1 MNDAAKVVRQLKTRD
16 NFVLVGH
23 SIPDG
28 DCIGSLIGLYLGL
41 VSMGKKVRILMQEPV
56 PPIYHYLEGSQSFEL
71 PVRFEAPVENVV
83 YLDCSDEQRTGEKLY
98 PLLSGRRFTF
108 NIDHHHS
115 NTRFG
120 DVNYIEPTAAS
131 TAELIVTILLRL
143 KIELTPAIANA
154 LYAGIF
160 QDTGGFL
167 HNSTSG
173 NTLRTAAQL
182 LDLGVNLDQ
191 LKMNLFESRSKPELK
206 LLSLALQSLT
216 VSADG
221 KIAWMLLNYDEV
233 EAIGALDI
241 CPEGIVNY
249 ALSIKGVELALLFRE
264 ISPGLIKT
272 GFRSK
277 GRVDVA
283 QLAAEFGGGGHRR
296 AAGASQMGTM
306 ADVERQVILA
316 AESVV

>member
-1 MNDAAKVVRQLKTRD
+1 MSDLAKVVRQFRIKD

-41 VSMGKKVRILMQEPV
+41 VSMGKTVRILQQEPV
-56 PPIYHYLEGSQSFEL
+56 PPIYLYLNGSQAFEL
-71 PVRFEAPVENVV
+71 PEQFQGQVENVV
-83 YLDCSDEQRTGEKLY
+83 YLDCSDEERNGDKII
-98 PLLSGRRFTF
+98 PLLSSRNFTI

-120 DVNYIEPTAAS
+120 DVNYVEPTAAS
-131 TAELIVTILLRL
+131 TAELIVSILLRL
-143 KIELTPAIANA
+143 KVDVTPDIANA

-160 QDTGGFL
+160 QDTGGFQ

-173 NTLRTAAQL
+173 HTLRTAASL
-182 LDLGVNLDQ
+182 LDQGVNLDL
-191 LKMNLFESRSKPELK
+191 LKMNLFESRSEPELK

-216 VSADG
+216 VSKSG
-221 KIAWMLLNYDEV
+221 KIAWMRLQYDDV
-233 EAIGALDI
+233 EAIGALNI

-277 GRVDVA
+277 GQVDVA
-283 QLAAEFGGGGHRR
+283 KLAAEFGGGGHQR
-296 AAGASQMGTM
+296 AAGASQMGQM
-306 ADVERQVILA
+306 KDVERLIIIA